1 MEPYKPK
8 TLQEQVEEL
17 IGPRPADMPIGR
29 PKPTRSTDPLPP
41 IYDYLTKK
49 REEAA
54 ASATT
59 QAEILRLMKD
69 KWWRMNNLYLILD
82 ERGVVFQF
90 KMRHEQE
97 SFYKTRHDK
106 NFVPKARKLGMS
118 TLIVLDYLDRCLF
131 TANYRCGVIDLKEAD
146 AQSKLAIA
154 RFAYDHGPIDHPDL
168 GIRFM
173 WKKLIH
179 KLNPLINPSL
189 SKLEWKNGSIYTAGT
204 SYTGKTPLALH
215 ISEFGP
221 IASQFPKVAENIVR
235 GSINAVPMG
244 GTTDIE
250 TTMEGGRIGEC
261 YHIFQ
266 QAKAATKHEELTQL
280 DWRMHFFSWLGH
292 PSYRLQ
298 GRRPNLQATMDYFAK
313 LQTTH
318 GAWIEKNFG
327 WKDGVVPCD
336 RQAWWEKK
344 RIDLRDLI
352 WQQYPTVIDECD
364 MAAVIGQIYPEMA
377 QVRNERRV
385 LAFNPEPHL
394 PFFVSTDL
402 GKTKNTAMWLH
413 QPAGKNHNVIDC
425 AFGETADPTGPLGA
439 AWMAAVIRKWED
451 TYGFIAQVL
460 VPHDANITDKAS
472 AMTYVE
478 ALVKCQIPRAKI
490 TVVPRT
496 TDVWV
501 GVDAVHRMLPN
512 VWFHSRCDEPTRAA
526 DGGEYP
532 SGVARLENY
541 RVKMTTE
548 GGEQR
553 TPHKDGVCDHAAD
566 GFRTFAEADEQSLV
580 RTHLRV
586 TTSEDG
592 LRSQTGQRQVKVV
605 MQTP

>member
-1 MEPYKPK
+1 MK
-8 TLQEQVEEL
+8 TDPSLASQIDDLLGPAPDNVPPVKHHSKVVSEE
-17 IGPRPADMPIGR
+17 
-29 PKPTRSTDPLPP
+29 PLPP
-41 IYDYLTKK
+41 VYEIMGRK
-49 REEAA
+49 RLEAA
-54 ASATT
+54 TSDSA
-59 QAEILRLMKD
+59 QAKIMELMKD

-82 ERGVVFQF
+82 ERGIIFQF

-97 SFYKTRHDK
+97 SFFRTRHDK

-131 TANYRCGVIDLKEAD
+131 TSNYRCGVIDLKQDD

-154 RFAYDHGPIDHPDL
+154 RFAYDHGPIDHPDP

-173 WKKLIH
+173 WKQVIH

-189 SKLEWKNGSIYTAGT
+189 GKLEWKNGSIYTAGT

-235 GSINAVPMG
+235 GSMNAVPMG
-244 GTTDIE
+244 GVTDVE

-261 YHIFQ
+261 YHIFE
-266 QAKAATKHEELTQL
+266 QAKIATKLDDLSEL

-292 PSYRLQ
+292 PSYRLHK
-298 GRRPNLQATMDYFAK
+298 RAPTKQATLDYFNK
-313 LQTTH
+313 IKQSH
-318 GAWIEKNFG
+318 GRWIEEKFG
-327 WKDGVVPCD
+327 WVGGEVPAD

-344 RIDLRDLI
+344 RTDLRDLI
-352 WQQYPTVIDECD
+352 WQQFPTVIDECD

-394 PFFVSTDL
+394 PFFVSADL
-402 GKTKNTAMWLH
+402 GSSKNTALWLH

-425 AFGETADPTGPLGA
+425 AFGETADPLKPLGA
-439 AWMAAVIRKWED
+439 AWVANKFRQWEE
-451 TYGFIAQVL
+451 TYGFIAQLV
-460 VPHDANITDKAS
+460 VPHDAHTTDKGGGL
-472 AMTYVE
+472 TYVE
-478 ALVKCQIPRAKI
+478 TLVKCGVPRQKI

-496 TDVWV
+496 PDVWV
-501 GVDAVHRMLPN
+501 GIDATRRALPN
-512 VWFHSRCDEPTRAA
+512 CWFHSRCDEVVINHE
-526 DGGEYP
+526 GIKYP

-541 RVKMTTE
+541 RVKVTPET
-548 GGEQR
+548 GEQR
-553 TPHKDGVCDHAAD
+553 NPFKDGVCDHAAD
-566 GFRTFAEADEQSLV
+566 GFRTYWEGDEQSLV

-586 TTSEDG
+586 TTDG
-592 LRSQTGQRQVKVV
+592 DGKQMSTAAKVKVV
-605 MQTP
+605 MQKP